1 MSHLKTA
8 IPCCV
13 GKAISTTLYLA
24 CLPTDSFLQYL
35 RISSTIEYCV
45 HRRLQVERDFK
56 ISHIEIMVYNETFR
70 KVSTRALGMLFHR
83 FHRFQWNFTSLKGLP
98 QNSNRQNDFW
108 FGYFRG
114 QTDHLPPPVC
124 FFGPRKSPKLG
135 KMYEALNAMVLN
147 RLLWGFAH
155 ILLHP

>member
-13 GKAISTTLYLA
+13 GKAISTTLYLLA
-24 CLPTDSFLQYL
+24 YQQIAFCNAWEFRRLLNT
-35 RISSTIEYCV
+35 V

-56 ISHIEIMVYNETFR
+56 ISHIEIMVYNETFK
-70 KVSTRALGMLFHR
+70 KVSTRALAMLFHG
-83 FHRFQWNFTSLKGLP
+83 FQWNFASLKGLP
-98 QNSNRQNDFW
+98 QNSNSWLFPGANR
-108 FGYFRG
+108 
-114 QTDHLPPPVC
+114 PPPSSRL

-147 RLLWGFAH
+147 RLLWGFPY

>member
-24 CLPTDSFLQYL
+24 CLPTDSFLQCL

-56 ISHIEIMVYNETFR
+56 IS
-70 KVSTRALGMLFHR
+70 TRALGMLFHR
-83 FHRFQWNFTSLKGLP
+83 FQWNFASLKGLR
-98 QNSNRQNDFW
+98 QNSNRPNDFW

-147 RLLWGFAH
+147 RLLWGFAY
-155 ILLHP
+155 ILSHP